1 MIENV
6 ERRPLLM
13 TVARF
18 IRPSHVEGGRMVGT
32 VWNAAIGAEVEI
44 RATMPKDLPADEAM
58 AAAAAG
64 QLVLLPSTTR
74 LGWARG

>member
-1 MIENV
+1 MIESV

-18 IRPSHVEGGRMVGT
+18 IRPSRVGGGRMVGT

-44 RATMPKDLPADEAM
+44 RATMPKDLAPERALE
-58 AAAAAG
+58 AAASG
-64 QLVLLPSTTR
+64 DLVLSPSTAR
-74 LGWARG
+74 LGWARV

>member
-1 MIENV
+1 MTENV
-6 ERRPLLM
+6 ERQPLAM

-18 IRPSHVEGGRMVGT
+18 IRPSHVAGGRLVGT
-32 VWNAAIGAEVEI
+32 VWHTGLGTEVEI
-44 RATMPKDLPADEAM
+44 SAALPKDLPADEAM
-58 AAAAAG
+58 AAAGAG

>member
-1 MIENV
+1 MIQNV

-18 IRPSHVEGGRMVGT
+18 VRPSYVESGRLVGT

-44 RATMPKDLPADEAM
+44 RAAMPKDLDPERALE
-58 AAAAAG
+58 AAASG
-64 QLVLLPSTTR
+64 DLVLLPSTTR

>member
-18 IRPSHVEGGRMVGT
+18 VRPSRVEGGRLIGT

-44 RATMPKDLPADEAM
+44 RATMPKDLAPERALE
-58 AAAAAG
+58 AAASG
-64 QLVLLPSTTR
+64 DLVLLPSTAR
-74 LGWARG
+74 LGWART